1 MKSQKLKLKIAF
13 IKKTIHDLK
22 QSEPG
27 QWYSKLK
34 RLCSYDEKKNE
45 QIDMDEIKHLTNKEQ
60 AEKLAEFLAK
70 TRQEYETLK
79 TEDIN
84 IPYFN

>member
-1 MKSQKLKLKIAF
+1 
-13 IKKTIHDLK
+13 
-22 QSEPG
+22 
-27 QWYSKLK
+27 
-34 RLCSYDEKKNE
+34 
-45 QIDMDEIKHLTNKEQ
+45 MDEIKHLTNKEQ